1 MSTPYTFLLDFDS
14 TLVSAESLEIMA
26 EECLAGDPEAE
37 AKRVRIGEIT
47 RAAMEGS
54 MDFGAALRARL
65 ALLELRREQ
74 LPAIVARLRQA
85 LSASFLANRAFLAAN
100 AERIHVLSGGFAE
113 LIVPVIAELG
123 LRAEHVHANRLRFD
137 AQGRLLGCD
146 EAHPLAHAG
155 GKVAML
161 RALDLP
167 APVVLV
173 GDGWSDLEVAEAG
186 LVQRF
191 YVYTEHVRR
200 TPVLARARH
209 EAPNFDEVLFDLGL
223 RGAHSYPKN
232 RLKVLLL
239 ENIHASAVEAFTRA
253 GYSVETVAG
262 ALDEAALCAR
272 IGEVAVLGLRSKTRL
287 TAKALAHARRLL
299 AVGAFCI
306 GTNQIDL
313 EAARARG
320 IAVFNAPYSNTR
332 SVVELAIAEIILLLR
347 GLPAKLRQM
356 DQGIWDKSV
365 GPAREVRG
373 KTLGIV
379 GYGSIGMQLSV
390 LAEAA
395 GMRVIYHDLAE
406 RLALGTARRM
416 PSLHALLAESDA
428 VSVHVDGRAENRM
441 LFGAA
446 EFAAMRPGSVFV
458 NLARGHVADLDALKA
473 ALDSGHLRGAALDVF
488 PEEPA
493 RNGDAFTHPLRSD
506 ARLLLTPHIGGS
518 TLEAQE
524 DIGRYVGQRLIDYLD
539 TGSTEGAVNVPALR
553 LPPQASAHRLVHL
566 HANQPGVLA
575 RINEALS
582 AHGANILGQ
591 YLKTEGDVGYVISDV
606 DRDYSPALLDAI
618 RAVPHTLRFRV
629 LY

>member
-1 MSTPYTFLLDFDS
+1 MPQMPTLLLDFDS
-14 TLVSAESLEIMA
+14 TLIGAETLEVMA
-26 EECLAGDPEAE
+26 EVALGDA
-37 AKRVRIGEIT
+37 ADGAARRARITELT
-47 RAAMEGS
+47 AAAMAGRI
-54 MDFGAALRARL
+54 DFGTALRERL
-65 ALLELRREQ
+65 ALLPLHRDR
-74 LPAIVARLRQA
+74 LPEVVARLRA
-85 LSASFLANRAFLAAN
+85 AVGPSFLANRDFLAAH
-100 AERIHVLSGGFAE
+100 AGRIHVLSAGFAE
-113 LIVPVIAELG
+113 LIVPVIEPLG
-123 LRAEHVHANRLRFD
+123 LRAQHVHANRLRFD
-137 AQGRLLGCD
+137 GDGRLLGCD
-146 EAHPLAHAG
+146 EQNPLAHAG
-155 GKVAML
+155 GKAVLL
-161 RALDLP
+161 RTLDLS
-167 APVVLV
+167 APRVLV

-186 LVQRF
+186 LVERF
-191 YVYTEHVRR
+191 YAYTAHVRR
-200 TPVLARARH
+200 DEVLARAPRR
-209 EAPNFDEVLFDLGL
+209 AAGFDEVLHDLGL
-223 RGAHSYPKN
+223 RGAHSYPKS

-239 ENIHASAVEAFTRA
+239 ENIHPSAVEAFTRA
-253 GYSVETVAG
+253 GYGVETVPG
-262 ALDEAALCAR
+262 ALDENAL
-272 IGEVAVLGLRSKTRL
+272 GERLGDVAVLGIRSKTRL
-287 TAKALAHARRLL
+287 GARALAQARRLV

-313 EAARARG
+313 AAARGRG

-332 SVVELAIAEIILLLR
+332 SVVELALAEIILLLR
-347 GLPAKLRQM
+347 GLPEKLRQM
-356 DQGIWDKSV
+356 DHGVWDKSV

-379 GYGSIGMQLSV
+379 GYGNIGMQLSV

-395 GMRVIYHDLAE
+395 GMRVLYFDLAE

-416 PSLHALLAESDA
+416 PGLHALLAECDA
-428 VSVHVDGRAENRM
+428 VSVHVDGRPENRN

-446 EFAAMRPGSVFV
+446 EFAAMPAGSVFL
-458 NLARGHVADLDALKA
+458 NLARGHVVDLDALKS

-493 RNGDAFTHPLRSD
+493 RNGDAFTHPLR
-506 ARLLLTPHIGGS
+506 ANPRLLLTPHIGGS
-518 TLEAQE
+518 TLEAQA

-553 LPPQASAHRLVHL
+553 LPPQDRAHRLVHL

-591 YLKTEGDVGYVISDV
+591 YLKTDSEVGYVITDV
-606 DRDYSPALLDAI
+606 DRDYSPDLLDAI

>member
-1 MSTPYTFLLDFDS
+1 MSYTFLLDFDS
-14 TLVSAESLEIMA
+14 TLISAESLEVMA
-26 EECLAGDPEAE
+26 AECLANDADAA
-37 AKRVRIGEIT
+37 AKRARIREIT
-47 RAAMEGS
+47 LAAMEGR
-54 MDFGAALRARL
+54 MDFGAGLRERL
-65 ALLELRREQ
+65 ALLDLRREQ

-85 LSASFLANRAFLAAN
+85 LSASFVANRAFLKAN
-100 AERIHVLSGGFAE
+100 AEHIHVLSGGFEE
-113 LIVPVIAELG
+113 LIVPVIESLG
-123 LRAEHVHANRLRFD
+123 LRADRVHANRLSFD
-137 AQGRLLGCD
+137 AQGRLLGCAQD
-146 EAHPLAHAG
+146 NPLAHAG
-155 GKVAML
+155 GKVAL
-161 RALDLP
+161 VRTLALP

-186 LVQRF
+186 LAQRF
-191 YVYTEHVRR
+191 YAYTEHVRR
-200 TPVLARARH
+200 APVLARAAH

-239 ENIHASAVEAFTRA
+239 ENIHASAVEAFSRA

-262 ALDEAALCAR
+262 ALDEAALCAC
-272 IGEVAVLGLRSKTRL
+272 IADVAVLGLRSKTRL
-287 TAKALAHARRLL
+287 TAKALAQARRLV

-313 EAARARG
+313 DAARGRG

-347 GLPAKLRQM
+347 GLPEKLRQM
-356 DQGIWDKSV
+356 DQGVWDKSV
-365 GPAREVRG
+365 GAAREVRG

-379 GYGSIGMQLSV
+379 GYGNIGMQLSV
-390 LAEAA
+390 LAEAC
-395 GMRVIYHDLAE
+395 GMRVLYHDLAE
-406 RLALGTARRM
+406 RLALGTAQRM
-416 PSLHALLAESDA
+416 PGLHALLAECDA
-428 VSVHVDGRAENRM
+428 VSVHVDGRASNRN

-446 EFAAMRPGSVFV
+446 EFAAMRAGSVFL
-458 NLARGHVADLDALKA
+458 NLARGHVVDLDALKA

-493 RNGDAFTHPLRSD
+493 RNGDAFTHPLRENP
-506 ARLLLTPHIGGS
+506 RLLLTPHIGGS
-518 TLEAQE
+518 TLEAQA
-524 DIGRYVGQRLIDYLD
+524 DIGRYVGQRLIDYID
-539 TGSTEGAVNVPALR
+539 SGSTEGVVNLPPLR
-553 LPPQASAHRLVHL
+553 LPPQEQAHRFVHL

-591 YLKTEGDVGYVISDV
+591 YLKTDAEVGYVITDV
-606 DRDYSPALLDAI
+606 DRDYSPDLLDAI